1 MSKLTTKH
9 INEFETLGYTILLNA
24 LTEDEVELLHDEADM
39 LINLLLAE
47 EFDLLIDLGGIIEP
61 LHCGILDPIPSTE
74 PQYQYKLDKATYIE
88 RRDQLTPS
96 VAQLLINTIGSF
108 ARSLLY
114 KTLDNRPDNS
124 VYLLNE
130 QYIIKPP
137 NTKDTSIFEWHRDSD
152 YYEDI
157 SLKNEKTIAC
167 WIALDPVNEENGTLH
182 IKDINNSH
190 QHGDSASLIVEIPA
204 GSIVFMSSHLLH
216 KSTGNASSKFRR
228 VFMPQYSKRPLFN
241 LKTFKP
247 VALAVPISDIN

>member
-1 MSKLTTKH
+1 
-9 INEFETLGYTILLNA
+9 
-24 LTEDEVELLHDEADM
+24 M
-39 LINLLLAE
+39 LINLLLSE
-47 EFDLLIDLGGIIEP
+47 EYDLLMDFGGIIEP
-61 LHCGILDPIPSTE
+61 LHCGILNPLPSIE
-74 PQYQYKLDKATYIE
+74 PQHKYKIDKTAYIE

-96 VAQLLINTIGSF
+96 VAQLLMNTIGLL
-108 ARSLLY
+108 AQLLLY
-114 KTLDNRPDNS
+114 ETLDNQPHNA

-137 NTKDTSIFEWHRDSD
+137 KTKNTSIFVWHRDSD
-152 YYEDI
+152 YYQDI

-167 WIALDPVNEENGTLH
+167 WIALDSVNEKNGTLH

-190 QHGDSASLIVEIPA
+190 QHEDNTNLIVEIPA

-241 LKTFKP
+241 PQTFIP
-247 VALAVPISDIN
+247 VALAVPISNTN